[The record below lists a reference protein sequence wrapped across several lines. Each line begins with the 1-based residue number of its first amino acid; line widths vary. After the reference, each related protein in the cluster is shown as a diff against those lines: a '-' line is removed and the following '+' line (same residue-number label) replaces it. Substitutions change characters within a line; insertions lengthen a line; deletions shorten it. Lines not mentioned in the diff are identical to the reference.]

1 MWKEYVHYN
10 GQALRFFK
18 PIELEQSSKIYKWI
32 KYISGEATN
41 GVLLDKLSKPNVL
54 ISYFCI
60 LDKCNVANINDIFF
74 MIIIQIDIDI
84 R

>member
-32 KYISGEATN
+32 KYISDEAANTA
-41 GVLLDKLSKPNVL
+41 
-54 ISYFCI
+54 ICYFYI
-60 LDKCNVANINDIFF
+60 LNKYNVANINDIFF

-84 R
+84 K